1 MVVEAALDRKAE
13 DVTVLDMNACS
24 SFTDYFVICHGRGTR
39 QVRAIS
45 DKVEEK
51 LKEAKIRPAHIEG
64 YNAGEWIL
72 MDYIDFVVHIFT
84 GEKRKY
90 YGIEKLWADA
100 PQVALDGA
108 RQKAF
113 DKRGGTD

>member
-1 MVVEAALDRKAE
+1 LSVVVDAALDKKAE
-13 DVTVLDMNACS
+13 DVAVLDMNACS

-64 YNAGEWIL
+64 YTAGEWIL

-84 GEKRKY
+84 GEKRNY

-100 PQVALDGA
+100 PRVPLKKD
-108 RQKAF
+108 RQEAF
-113 DKRGGTD
+113 DK